1 MNLFF
6 MISGFLFVSGF
17 SVILNYLFEI
27 FSINKF
33 TKFLNPLNNAIFNDI
48 SYSIIPNIIWAF
60 IELIILGSNYYF
72 LLGFVL
78 NILVSMGVM
87 YVIRYG
93 YKLVLNEENHIVN
106 VVSIL
111 VSCLFGFTC
120 NYLFLL
126 TGVNKNIS
134 TWFSLIGLII
144 FTGIYLVIKFFP
156 PKSDFFRGTSID

>member
-48 SYSIIPNIIWAF
+48 SYAIIPNILWAF
-60 IELIILGSNYYF
+60 IELIILGTNYYF
-72 LLGFVL
+72 LLGLVL

-93 YKLVLNEENHIVN
+93 YRLFHDNESHIVN
-106 VVSIL
+106 IVSII
-111 VSCLFGFTC
+111 VSCFFGFTC
-120 NYLFLL
+120 NYLCLL
-126 TGVNKNIS
+126 TGINKNIKLVYS
-134 TWFSLIGLII
+134 FIGLVV
-144 FTGIYLVIKFFP
+144 FTIVYLVIKFFP
-156 PKSDFFRGTSID
+156 PRNDFFRGTSLD